1 MLSWISPELAAWL
14 ESLAGPILSFL
25 PVLLMATVGA
35 DLYEREFSPAARRR
49 RAIAEMATKG
59 RTVAERAEKRRR
71 NKEVER
77 LLAEEEFVA
86 SIGIHPREY
95 RRQTIFATFV
105 TAALVIV
112 ATGSWAVVIA
122 VLIAIPAQRS
132 GRTVAIIEK
141 ARSRAA
147 SEDLVPAARSI
158 SALIGDGMSL
168 AEAIGEYTRT
178 TEGTTLQASLRAAIA
193 SPDSLEIGLRAE
205 ANKAR
210 FRIVRD
216 FLEILA
222 EGASASTR
230 GAVTAAGIER
240 FAEVS
245 ARRQAA
251 LRTTLNKTSQARLN
265 RRLVLVMIPL
275 SLMITSFQVG
285 LSTFFGTFGGN
296 LLIFIVSSMIGM
308 AIIVSDRLIN
318 RATAQF

>member
-1 MLSWISPELAAWL
+1 MLDWISPELAAWL
-14 ESLAGPILSFL
+14 ESLSGPLLSSLPILLIASF
-25 PVLLMATVGA
+25 GA

-49 RAIAEMATKG
+49 RAIAEMAAKG

-71 NKEVER
+71 SKEIER
-77 LLAEEEFVA
+77 RLAEEEFLAAV
-86 SIGIHPREY
+86 GVHPKEY
-95 RRQTIFATFV
+95 RRQTTFAAFVAGAVTF
-105 TAALVIV
+105 I
-112 ATGSWAVVIA
+112 ATGSWAMLIA
-122 VLIAIPAQRS
+122 VLIAIPSYRS
-132 GRTVAIIEK
+132 GRTVALIEK

-178 TEGTTLQASLRAAIA
+178 TEGTTLQASLRAAVS

-205 ANKAR
+205 AVKAR

-216 FLEILA
+216 FLEIIA

-230 GAVTAAGIER
+230 GVVTASALER

-275 SLMITSFQVG
+275 SLIITSFQVG
-285 LSTFFGTFGGN
+285 FPTFFGTTGGN
-296 LLIFIVSSMIGM
+296 LLIFTVSTMLGL
-308 AIIVSDRLIN
+308 AILVSDRLIN